1 MNYFG
6 IINSMNK
13 LDSNAATFLST
24 AGITDQT
31 IVQAINNLVKDLKTT
46 GLWSNFIA
54 IYPFVG
60 GNATAH
66 RYNLADTSQYNLIF
80 NGTWSHTATGGTPN
94 GTNGFANTGINANAK
109 LTQNNT
115 HLSFYSRT
123 AAAAADRVSMGAIV
137 GSSSPMVGIQ
147 FRNAAG
153 NAVAQNA
160 SGTANQTATSANSNS
175 SGFFIG
181 NKTSSAIGGLS
192 MIRNGVTLASNTAAI
207 TVNNFPNANILIGA
221 YTATT
226 FFDNKEC
233 AFSSA
238 GLSFTAPQIATLT
251 TIVNNFETTL
261 NRNV

>member
-13 LDSNAATFLST
+13 LDGNAATFLST
-24 AGITDQT
+24 ASITDQI

-80 NGTWSHTATGGTPN
+80 NGGWTHSSTGALPN
-94 GTNGFANTGINANAK
+94 GTNAFANTAINANAK

-115 HLSFYSRT
+115 HLAFYSRT

-160 SGTANQTATSANSNS
+160 SGTANQTAVTANSDS

-192 MIRNGVTLASNTAAI
+192 MIRNGVTLASNVAAI
-207 TVNNFPNANILIGA
+207 TTNNFPNANILISA

-226 FFDNKEC
+226 FFDNKQV
-233 AFSSA
+233 AFASV
-238 GLSFTAPQIATLT
+238 GLGFTSPQIATLN
-251 TIVNNFETTL
+251 TIVTNFQIAL
-261 NRNV
+261 SRNV